1 MELIKEKV
9 WIKDGRPVREALN
22 DHGRDLTLAYQI
34 LKSHDHPCSTCIGTK
49 GISCAICTDKLS

>member
-34 LKSHDHPCSTCIGTK
+34 LKSWDASFRNFVCQFLT
-49 GISCAICTDKLS
+49 